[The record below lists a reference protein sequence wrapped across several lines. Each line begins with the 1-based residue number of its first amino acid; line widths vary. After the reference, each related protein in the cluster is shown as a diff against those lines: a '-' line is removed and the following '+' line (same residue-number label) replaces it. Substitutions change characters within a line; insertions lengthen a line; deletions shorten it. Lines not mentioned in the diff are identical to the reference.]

1 MNDALPSYVSIVFV
15 LTTLLTIGFLISAVR
30 RTRREKLPQKLIIF
44 LTPFWLLV
52 TAILSLAG
60 FYQKFDAIPPRILIF
75 GALPALALLSVCAF
89 LSRKDFLDRLSLR
102 TLTLLH
108 VVRIP
113 VELVLLGL
121 YQASLVPRQMTF
133 EGWNFDIIS
142 GLSAPIVYWL
152 AFRGEKINRSL
163 LVGWNV
169 VALLLLVNIVT
180 IAVLSFRSPIQ
191 QIAMQQP
198 NVAVAYFPYIW
209 LPAIIVPI
217 VFFAHLASLTKL
229 ITSKPS

>member
-1 MNDALPSYVSIVFV
+1 MIDALPSYVSIVFV

-44 LTPFWLLV
+44 LTPFWLVV

-75 GALPALALLSVCAF
+75 AALPAVALLSVCAF

-108 VVRIP
+108 TVRIP
-113 VELVLLGL
+113 VEIVLLWL

-133 EGWNFDIIS
+133 EGWN
-142 GLSAPIVYWL
+142 
-152 AFRGEKINRSL
+152 
-163 LVGWNV
+163 
-169 VALLLLVNIVT
+169 
-180 IAVLSFRSPIQ
+180 
-191 QIAMQQP
+191 
-198 NVAVAYFPYIW
+198 
-209 LPAIIVPI
+209 
-217 VFFAHLASLTKL
+217 
-229 ITSKPS
+229 